1 MKVGILG
8 WGAIGSWIGG
18 KLYSGSLSDVTLEAV
33 ASRNYRLP
41 APVKCIEPLE
51 LGECVDIVI
60 EAAGHEAV
68 KAYVPG
74 LLEQGIRVVL
84 VSTGA
89 LRDQGLYDELAKMGG
104 DRLILSTG
112 AIGGVD
118 IVRACCQAG
127 DIGSITLSTT
137 KPSVALERPW
147 MSAEMIGE
155 LREGRKVV
163 ECYRGSALAAT
174 ELFPESVNVAATLA
188 FAAGSWES
196 VDVRIFA
203 DPSST
208 FNSHKIDIV
217 SDIGLYKIEVSNH
230 PLPNN
235 PKSSALVGASLL
247 RSLNDLTTN
256 LPTFM

>member
-8 WGAIGSWIGG
+8 WGAIGSWVGE
-18 KLYSGSLSDVTLEAV
+18 KLYNGSIPGVTLEAV

-51 LGECVDIVI
+51 LSQYVDVVI
-60 EAAGHEAV
+60 ETAGHEAV
-68 KAYVPG
+68 NDYVPG
-74 LLEQGIRVVL
+74 LLKKGIRVVL

-89 LRDQGLYDELAKMGG
+89 LRDQGLYDELAKAGG

-112 AIGGVD
+112 AIGGID
-118 IVRACCQAG
+118 IVRACRQAG
-127 DIGSITLSTT
+127 NIESITLSTT
-137 KPSVALERPW
+137 KPSLALERPW
-147 MSAEMIGE
+147 MSAEMIAQI
-155 LREGRKVV
+155 REGREVV

-188 FAAGSWES
+188 FAAGSWKP

-203 DPSST
+203 DPLAT
-208 FNSHKIDIV
+208 LNSHKIDIV
-217 SDIGLYKIEVSNH
+217 SDIGLYKVEVSNH
-230 PLPNN
+230 PLPSN

-247 RSLNDLTTN
+247 RSLHDLTTN

>member
-18 KLYSGSLSDVTLEAV
+18 KLYSGSLSGVTLEAV

-163 ECYRGSALAAT
+163 ECYRGSALHKAT
-174 ELFPESVNVAATLA
+174 CSLA
-188 FAAGSWES
+188 F
-196 VDVRIFA
+196 VLLC
-203 DPSST
+203 PSQFGASQVVQERDL
-208 FNSHKIDIV
+208 FSSK
-217 SDIGLYKIEVSNH
+217 
-230 PLPNN
+230 
-235 PKSSALVGASLL
+235 PKPPVGHAVGALL
-247 RSLNDLTTN
+247 HPRS
-256 LPTFM
+256 